1 MPGNAIFEIWK
12 KKTKKNHL
20 ALFFTVKV
28 HVAGLQASKCI
39 TPSIADQNK

>member
-12 KKTKKNHL
+12 KKTKKYL
-20 ALFFTVKV
+20 ALFLTVKV